1 MTMKK
6 LSCCLFTLALTAGV
20 LAAGTGCGPAV
31 AGSGNLE
38 TQELDY
44 SGFTKVNVGY
54 AFQVEITRA
63 DSFSVS
69 ITLDDNLFQYLEVE
83 KSGSTVHISLKTN
96 RTYLRTTQRATITM
110 PDLRGLELS
119 GASRGD
125 VSGFTSTDSLRF
137 EVSGASSVSIN
148 NMEAGDTQ
156 FNISGASKASG
167 NIKIADGDFDV
178 SGASTVE
185 LEGTADDVTIAA
197 SGASSANLEDFPVV
211 NATLDVSG
219 ASNATINASGRL
231 DANISGASTLYYIGN
246 PTLGDINVSGASKV
260 SQKIRG
266 LG

>member
-1 MTMKK
+1 MKRK
-6 LSCCLFTLALTAGV
+6 RVMICLLTLALTAGV
-20 LAAGTGCGPAV
+20 LAAVTGCGPPV

-38 TQELDY
+38 TRELDY
-44 SGFTKVNVGY
+44 SGFTKVNVSY
-54 AFQVEITRA
+54 AFQVEITRT

-69 ITLDDNLFQYLEVE
+69 ITLDDNLFQYLEVR
-83 KSGSTVHISLKTN
+83 KVGSTLYVGLQRYHS
-96 RTYLRTTQRATITM
+96 YLHTTQRATITM
-110 PDLRGLELS
+110 PDLRELELS
-119 GASRGD
+119 GASKGD
-125 VSGFTSTDSLRF
+125 VSGFTSTDSLQF

-185 LEGTADDVTIAA
+185 LEGTADDVTIET
-197 SGASSANLEDFPVV
+197 SGTSNTNLEDFPVV

-246 PTLGDINVSGASKV
+246 PTLGDIDVSGASKV
-260 SQKIRG
+260 SQK
-266 LG
+266 